1 MITVKNE
8 TNQSQYEVLFQAA
21 TNDLVKAS
29 MANPEGVQFRATFEV
44 IDIDADDYVNN
55 PGRYFVKDGEDYE
68 FATGDFSADT
78 TYYVAKGIQTLED
91 FFCHLGDLYNLNPKY
106 IMLPLDEEPFEIN
119 ANTREITVPKAFQ
132 KGVTVQGDILAETLL
147 FTIDRFFDAV
157 DLGHESMNI
166 YAQWEHI
173 NNPAQKFVTPLNHT
187 HYDLID
193 MESEHGKI
201 IFGWPLSEDIAKNP
215 GQIKFS
221 IRFLKYDGT
230 RLVYSFST
238 KAATISIIPGLDY
251 NVNDAQSDAPSNLF
265 DAVITN
271 SETTTGPSAVRPVYE
286 TNLDVETS
294 YLDADGTAE
303 LSVKARAADGGDI
316 WYEWYFSKDKEAIG
330 TKVAGEHPEAGQP
343 STFIV
348 DGTEK
353 DIVGF
358 YWAKAIN
365 KLGNHQKTVQSKTTE
380 FPGANVPTFKTQPA
394 DTILIDGK
402 ANLAVEM
409 NADSHGEHNTVSYQW
424 KNGTKVSEMIEIEG
438 ATAATL
444 EVEAPGYYL
453 VTATNTVNRDSESY
467 PSNSCVVY
475 EQPGA
480 VVFTPLE
487 SANLAKGQKYTLTV
501 TKPTSEFALGEIS
514 YALYIDYTAID
525 AEGILVDGQLPET
538 AVEYMD
544 LGAKPE
550 FTVTSDMILAA
561 AGSAVRCIAKNA
573 IRVGEVDY
581 ITYSESTPYFLV
593 N

>member
-1 MITVKNE
+1 
-8 TNQSQYEVLFQAA
+8 
-21 TNDLVKAS
+21 
-29 MANPEGVQFRATFEV
+29 MANPEGVQFKATFVE
-44 IDIDADDYVNN
+44 INIDADDYVNN
-55 PGRYFVKDGEDYE
+55 PGRYFVKVDDDNFEY
-68 FATGDFSADT
+68 ATGDFSADT
-78 TYYVAKGIQTLED
+78 TYYIPKGIQTLED

-106 IMLPLDEEPFEIN
+106 IMLPLDEEPFKID
-119 ANTREITVPKAFQ
+119 ANSREIKVPTAFI

-157 DLGHESMNI
+157 DLGHESMHV

-173 NNPAQKFVTPLNHT
+173 NNPSQKFVTPLNHT
-187 HYDLID
+187 HYDLVD
-193 MESEHGKI
+193 MESEQGKI

-221 IRFLKYDGT
+221 IRFLKYDGE

-251 NVNDAQSDAPSNLF
+251 NINEATADAPSNLF

-316 WYEWYFSKDKEAIG
+316 WYEWYFSKDKEALG
-330 TKVAGEHPEAGQP
+330 TKVAGEHPEAGEP
-343 STFIV
+343 STYTV
-348 DGTEK
+348 DGTK
-353 DIVGF
+353 GDIVGF

-380 FPGANVPTFKTQPA
+380 FPGANTPTFKTQPA

-409 NADSHGEHNTVSYQW
+409 NPDSHGEHNVVTFQW
-424 KNGTKVSEMIEIEG
+424 KKKDSSV
-438 ATAATL
+438 ATEYVDVPNATSASL
-444 EVEAPGYYL
+444 EVDTAGYYI
-453 VTATNTVNRDSESY
+453 VSATNTVNRDSESY
-467 PSNSCVVY
+467 PSNSCIVY

-480 VVFTPLE
+480 VVFVPLE
-487 SANLAKGQKYTLTV
+487 SADLAKGQTITLTAV
-501 TKPTSEFALGEIS
+501 KPENEFALGNVT
-514 YALYIDYTAID
+514 YALYIDYSARD
-525 AEGILVDGQLPET
+525 DEGILVDGKLPET
-538 AVEYMD
+538 AIEYMD
-544 LGAKPE
+544 LGDTPK
-550 FTVTSDMILAA
+550 FTVTSEMILAA
-561 AGSAVRCIAKNA
+561 AGSAIRCIAKNV
-573 IRVGEVDY
+573 ITVGEVDY
-581 ITYSESTPYFLV
+581 TTYSESTPYFLV

>member
-1 MITVKNE
+1 
-8 TNQSQYEVLFQAA
+8 
-21 TNDLVKAS
+21 
-29 MANPEGVQFRATFEV
+29 MANSEGVQFRATFEV

-193 MESEHGKI
+193 MESEQGKI

-221 IRFLKYDGT
+221 IRFLKYDGE

-238 KAATISIIPGLDY
+238 KAASISIIPGLDY
-251 NVNDAQSDAPSNLF
+251 NVNDAHADAPSNLF

-303 LSVKARAADGGDI
+303 LGVKARAADGGDI
-316 WYEWYFSKDKEAIG
+316 WYEWYFSKDKEALG

-343 STFIV
+343 STYTV
-348 DGTEK
+348 DGTK
-353 DIVGF
+353 GDIVGF

-380 FPGANVPTFKTQPA
+380 FPGANAPTFKTQPA

-424 KNGTKVSEMIEIEG
+424 KKKDSSEATEYVDIEG
-438 ATAATL
+438 ATGAAL
-444 EVEAPGYYL
+444 EAKAAGYYI

-467 PSNSCVVY
+467 PSNSCTVY

-480 VVFTPLE
+480 VVFIPLE
-487 SANLAKGQKYTLTV
+487 SDSLAKGQTITLTT
-501 TKPTSEFALGEIS
+501 TKPASEFALGDVT
-514 YALYIDYTAID
+514 YALYIDYSARD
-525 AEGILVDGQLPET
+525 EEGILVDGELPES
-538 AVEYMD
+538 AIEYMD
-544 LGAKPE
+544 LGATPK
-550 FTVTSDMILAA
+550 FVVTSDMILAA
-561 AGSAVRCIAKNA
+561 AGSAVRCIAKNV